1 MSGGKKERSNQD
13 ELEIL
18 REIIV
23 EDKYLHEEVLEK
35 IRINLRNS
43 KKGFYDNV
51 PGKEN
56 QIDNKRKKIR
66 DI

>member
-1 MSGGKKERSNQD
+1 MGNPNKQRNNLD

-23 EDKYLHEEVLEK
+23 EDKYLLEEVLNK
-35 IRINLRNS
+35 IRMNLKFS
-43 KKGFYDNV
+43 KKGFNESVAGSDN
-51 PGKEN
+51 ELES
-56 QIDNKRKKIR
+56 KRKKVR

>member
-51 PGKEN
+51 PV
-56 QIDNKRKKIR
+56 RKP
-66 DI
+66 D

>member
-1 MSGGKKERSNQD
+1 MSDAKKDRSNLD

-23 EDKYLHEEVLEK
+23 EDKYLLEEVLEK
-35 IRINLRNS
+35 IRTNLKNG
-43 KKGFYDNV
+43 KKGFYDNI
-51 PGKEN
+51 PGREN
-56 QIDNKRKKIR
+56 QINSKRKKIR